1 MTREGTAMFKV
12 FVADN
17 YHFMEQDSTYKL
29 GEYPTWAEAEAA
41 ARRLVDECLREGF
54 RPGMG
59 AEDLYGTYVSFGDD
73 PYIVPTPAGEDR
85 FSAWDY
91 AKRRCEE
98 MCAATVG

>member
-1 MTREGTAMFKV
+1 MFAV

-29 GEYPTWAEAEAA
+29 GEYATWVEAEAA
-41 ARRLVDECLREGF
+41 ARRLVDECLNDGF

-59 AEDLYGTYVSFGDD
+59 AEDLYDTYVSFGDD
-73 PYIVPTPAGEDR
+73 PYIVPTPAGEER

-98 MCAATVG
+98 MCAVTVR